1 MEALANGKL
10 ERTLGAA
17 GTADPGDEREISLLD
32 LAAVLARRKG
42 FIALVTLVVMAMT
55 AAVVLLMPPTY
66 TAEAVVLPPQPDQSS
81 QSLLMGPL
89 AGLGGLGAIAGG
101 GAASLLRNPAELY
114 IGVLKSRTIADALI
128 AKFHLQSLYR
138 HKNMTSTRKDL
149 ARHTTILVGRDWL
162 IRIRVDDHDPARS
175 AALANAY
182 VEELHN
188 QNSRLALTS
197 ASQRRLFFQQHLVT
211 EKDALADAEL
221 ALKNTQQSSGLV
233 YPPGQSEALIRSIA
247 QLRAEI
253 ASRQVQLESVRVYG
267 TSENPQVQLLER
279 GIAALRDQL
288 ERLETGSQAGGG
300 TDFAIRTLPAV
311 SLEYLRKLRDLKYHE
326 TLFEL
331 LSKQYEAA
339 HLDEAREAPLIQ
351 VVDSAVVP
359 DTKSW
364 PPRTLITLGSGCLTA
379 IFACLFV
386 LLRRGAVNRAR
397 ADE

>member
-10 ERTLGAA
+10 ERALEAA
-17 GTADPGDEREISLLD
+17 GTVDLGYEREISLLD
-32 LAAVLARRKG
+32 LAAVLARRAG
-42 FIALVTLVVMAMT
+42 FIAGVTLLVMAIT
-55 AAVVLLMPPTY
+55 AAVVLFMSPTY
-66 TAEAVVLPPQPDQSS
+66 TAEAVVLPPHLDQSS

-89 AGLGGLGAIAGG
+89 AGLSGLGAITG
-101 GAASLLRNPAELY
+101 GAASGLLRNPAELY

-149 ARHTTILVGRDWL
+149 ARRTTILMGKDWL
-162 IRIRVDDHDPARS
+162 IRIRVDDHDRARS

-197 ASQRRLFFQQHLVT
+197 ASQRRMFFQEQLVT
-211 EKDALADAEL
+211 EKEALADAEI
-221 ALKNTQQSSGLV
+221 ALKNTQQASGLV

-279 GIAALRDQL
+279 GIAVLREQL
-288 ERLETGSQAGGG
+288 EKLETGSQAGSGA
-300 TDFAIRTLPAV
+300 DFAIRKLPAV

-339 HLDEAREAPLIQ
+339 RIDEAREAPIIQ

-364 PPRTLITLGSGCLTA
+364 PPRTLLTLGSGCLTA

-386 LLRRGAVNRAR
+386 LVRSRAVNRAEDR
-397 ADE
+397 